1 MLQQQK
7 IYLRNLQKYFRKRVK
22 IMPKCAI
29 LTKFEQSSRAAEQ
42 QSSRAAEQ
50 QSSRGYYCA
59 YNFGREQK
67 NLTLILSF
75 IALRKF
81 HARLCSEV
89 SAHEKI

>member
-50 QSSRGYYCA
+50 QRLLLCLQFRQRTKKFNAHPFIYCP
-59 YNFGREQK
+59 
-67 NLTLILSF
+67 
-75 IALRKF
+75 
-81 HARLCSEV
+81 
-89 SAHEKI
+89 EKISRPIMFGGVCA